1 MGCSATERSG
11 RWRVVFAGCM
21 SQGASSSECVTHSPR
36 DLLSPVLRAS
46 LASGSDSPRWIAKV
60 SKGPRATSQPRELEK
75 SSRERTGVEEVRAP
89 CDPAKSVAGKSV
101 GPEGAARTKRRE
113 VQSDPQREKRTPNTG
128 VICLGGSKGP
138 YHWGSHTKVELL
150 PLGSMEATVLAS
162 LRGLI
167 RCSG

>member
-46 LASGSDSPRWIAKV
+46 LASGSDSPRRIAKV
-60 SKGPRATSQPRELEK
+60 SKGPRATSQPQELEK

-113 VQSDPQREKRTPNTG
+113 VQSDPQREKRTSQHGGHLPG
-128 VICLGGSKGP
+128 REQRPIPLGKSHQGRAPTSGE
-138 YHWGSHTKVELL
+138 YGSHR
-150 PLGSMEATVLAS
+150 PG
-162 LRGLI
+162 I
-167 RCSG
+167 P